1 MTIHLGR
8 LKKVDLREFFKD
20 EAKDFTPWLAQE
32 ENLELLGETLQV
44 RTKHLWI
51 IEILMKNHT

>member
-20 EAKDFTPWLAQE
+20 EALDWF
-32 ENLELLGETLQV
+32 LEMTESFHKVFSPRVKQL
-44 RTKHLWI
+44 
-51 IEILMKNHT
+51 

>member
-20 EAKDFTPWLAQE
+20 EAKDFTPWLAE
-32 ENLELLGETLQV
+32 ENNLELLGETLG
-44 RTKHLWI
+44 LD
-51 IEILMKNHT
+51 IESNCL